1 MRQLGRLGVWYPVDR
16 LDGAGIRRLLRT
28 VEDLGYSTFWYPEAV
43 GYESLSIASFMLAN
57 TTRLIIGSSIANIY
71 ARDPFTARRGLRTLS
86 SLYDDR
92 FILGLGVS
100 HAPMV
105 EGCAATSTTSLC
117 RRCAAISTASMRIR
131 RTPTEWPLVIAALG
145 PLMLKLAA
153 ERTAG
158 AVPYNVTPEHTREA
172 RAAFGPDK
180 LLVVEQKV
188 CLETDAAAARGLARQ
203 RAASLYDLDQLSQQ
217 LAAHRLHG
225 SRPRRW
231 RFGQVHRCD
240 GAPGRCGDDHARPE
254 GASRRRRQSGLHSA
268 GPRGGRHGSAR
279 PNPERARRC
288 WRGSTRRFPAG
299 DRRSGAR
306 SRPTREVRGNAA
318 HHRLTGRTKGSGR
331 FAYGAAARAQ
341 TAPAPRFLAA
351 SMTSSRCSRAGCR
364 IAPSSPTPDPV
375 ANRQI

>member
-1 MRQLGRLGVWYPVDR
+1 MRQVGKLGVWYPVDR

-28 VEDLGYSTFWYPEAV
+28 VEDLGYSTFWYPEAL

-105 EGCAATSTTSLC
+105 ERVRGHVYDKPVPTMRRYLDGLYENPSNAA
-117 RRCAAISTASMRIR
+117 
-131 RTPTEWPLVIAALG
+131 EWPVVIAALG

-172 RAAFGPDK
+172 SAALGPDK
-180 LLVVEQKV
+180 LLAVEQKV
-188 CLETDAAAARGLARQ
+188 CLETDAAAARGLAR
-203 RAASLYDLDQLSQQ
+203 RELHRYMTLDQLPQQ
-217 LAAHRLHG
+217 LAAHRLHR
-225 SRPRRW
+225 SRPCRR

-240 GAPGRCGDDHARPE
+240 GALGRCGDDCPRPE
-254 GASRRRRQSGLHSA
+254 GASGRGRQSGLHPA
-268 GPRGGRHGSAR
+268 GPCGGRHGSAR
-279 PNPERARRC
+279 PN
-288 WRGSTRRFPAG
+288 S
-299 DRRSGAR
+299 DGAR
-306 SRPTREVRGNAA
+306 GRLRPFRKLRRG
-318 HHRLTGRTKGSGR
+318 RQRR
-331 FAYGAAARAQ
+331 GA
-341 TAPAPRFLAA
+341 
-351 SMTSSRCSRAGCR
+351 M
-364 IAPSSPTPDPV
+364 
-375 ANRQI
+375 